1 MISVP
6 LVTIFY
12 IFMNISYMTVLS
24 IPEMTS
30 VPAVAV
36 AFGEKVLGNFQFV
49 IPLGVALSTFGCALS
64 VQFGVTRYFDHFC
77 YLKLFK

>member
-1 MISVP
+1 
-6 LVTIFY
+6 
-12 IFMNISYMTVLS
+12 MNISYMAVLS

-36 AFGEKVLGNFQFV
+36 AFGEKVLGPVQFV

-64 VQFGVTRYFDHFC
+64 VQFGVTR
-77 YLKLFK
+77 